1 MSETEPG
8 SEPAPS
14 LVSDE
19 EYEELEYWLSNEDWY
34 KSRFTQNWLK
44 RTPPE
49 VAVEVLAP
57 LAAQADLEPRN
68 PWAMF
73 VRGFVASGFSATSA
87 IAGQKIRIRRAGV
100 RAALML
106 AELNDARAIPAL
118 VRVFEPNRNWQH
130 KYQELIED
138 ALVQF
143 LSSEENIVRAA
154 PYADHLR
161 NLARRI
167 WESGNDRHDLSPRFA
182 TVLLAIL
189 PALAQTEGE
198 ENAALLKEIASHP
211 VQAAQRRRVQEA
223 VGGLL
228 LSTRV

>member
-1 MSETEPG
+1 MSESEAE
-8 SEPAPS
+8 SEPA
-14 LVSDE
+14 LVSEE

-57 LAAQADLEPRN
+57 LAAKADLEPRN

-87 IAGQKIRIRRAGV
+87 IAGQKIRLRRAGV
-100 RAALML
+100 RAALLL

-118 VRVFEPNRNWQH
+118 TRVFEANRNWQH

-138 ALVQF
+138 ALIQF
-143 LSSEENIVRAA
+143 LSTGENIARAS
-154 PYADHLR
+154 PYAGHLR
-161 NLARRI
+161 DLAQRI
-167 WESGNDRHDLSPRFA
+167 WESSSDRRDLSHRYME
-182 TVLLAIL
+182 VLLSL
-189 PALAQTEGE
+189 VRALHQIGGDEYWSFLKGIAQPE
-198 ENAALLKEIASHP
+198 A
-211 VQAAQRRRVQEA
+211 QAPNRRRVQE
-223 VGGLL
+223 VISGLF
-228 LSTRV
+228 LSTQL